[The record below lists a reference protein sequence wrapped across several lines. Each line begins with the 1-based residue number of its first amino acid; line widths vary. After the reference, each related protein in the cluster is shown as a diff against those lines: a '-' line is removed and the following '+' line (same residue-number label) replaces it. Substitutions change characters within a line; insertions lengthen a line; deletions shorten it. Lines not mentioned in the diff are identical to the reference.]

1 MSHPLGKLCFPFIV
15 CKPHATN
22 QRKHTFPKE
31 QELVIPL
38 FSAFPRMLSLLV
50 KKVHLIW
57 RALAPSSGVQ
67 CSSQWESEQR
77 RNPFQVS
84 QHTRRR
90 RCLEDIVLAHS
101 CELRCS
107 WIDSRRRCV
116 CGRRPKGVD
125 EKVPITSKLR
135 ELCLFLVCHYYGE
148 EKKGTWNAIYIMTT
162 AFLFQS
168 QYAFCKL
175 QFVLAG
181 GSVPRDFFL
190 TSRHRHASVPTPPSP
205 GFRGRRAQPSRCAV
219 TAWTCFLLVPL
230 GSFLIVL
237 LFRIQY
243 VEFLVFKVFSS

>member
-107 WIDSRRRCV
+107 WIDSRRRCM

-125 EKVPITSKLR
+125 EKVPITSKIR

-181 GSVPRDFFL
+181 GSVPRDFFFDFTPSARFCSHAPFAWVSRPSGAAFSLCCDRLNLFSPL
-190 TSRHRHASVPTPPSP
+190 TTWVVFNCS
-205 GFRGRRAQPSRCAV
+205 
-219 TAWTCFLLVPL
+219 
-230 GSFLIVL
+230 SF
-237 LFRIQY
+237 
-243 VEFLVFKVFSS
+243 

>member
-1 MSHPLGKLCFPFIV
+1 MGPCSQFWCPVQLPVGV
-15 CKPHATN
+15 
-22 QRKHTFPKE
+22 
-31 QELVIPL
+31 
-38 FSAFPRMLSLLV
+38 
-50 KKVHLIW
+50 
-57 RALAPSSGVQ
+57 RAS
-67 CSSQWESEQR
+67 

-125 EKVPITSKLR
+125 EKVPITSKIR

-190 TSRHRHASVPTPPSP
+190 NSRRRHASVPTPPSP
-205 GFRGRRAQPSRCAV
+205 GFRGRRAQPSRSLCCDRLNLFSPRTTWV
-219 TAWTCFLLVPL
+219 VFNCS
-230 GSFLIVL
+230 SF
-237 LFRIQY
+237 
-243 VEFLVFKVFSS
+243 